1 MWRFNLCPSRRYL
14 DRTAGTVHPETSS
27 VLRHLWLPGL
37 SNRPEE
43 QGDQEGH
50 AQWTCGLCFYQQRCA
65 GGVCVP
71 GHHWHGEPTRASW
84 LDKVTDGI
92 KHLWTPWYG
101 FVTVVQM
108 PPPPHPPPHPPTATH
123 SVLMTHEQ
131 HLAHTSHY
139 YSIVS
144 SDSLYT
150 AHHGWRP
157 VSNPW
162 NLTGNDLS
170 HWIWFRETLALGRWK
185 AVFSSNASHGA
196 VISCDKSP
204 RGAFTL

>member
-14 DRTAGTVHPETSS
+14 YRTAGIVHPETSA

-84 LDKVTDGI
+84 LDKVTDVI
-92 KHLWTPWYG
+92 RHLWTPWYG

-108 PPPPHPPPHPPTATH
+108 PPPTTPPSNCHPQCSNDSRATFSTHQSLLRYSQQWFTPHSPSWMETR
-123 SVLMTHEQ
+123 EQ
-131 HLAHTSHY
+131 SMESHREG
-139 YSIVS
+139 SF
-144 SDSLYT
+144 SLKLIQRNT
-150 AHHGWRP
+150 C
-157 VSNPW
+157 
-162 NLTGNDLS
+162 
-170 HWIWFRETLALGRWK
+170 FR
-185 AVFSSNASHGA
+185 
-196 VISCDKSP
+196 
-204 RGAFTL
+204 